1 VPVRV
6 RCPVQQRRRLVE
18 QCEIRLAPSA
28 SPRQPP
34 DERLRRHTRKRSG
47 DDAVEISAASERTLH
62 VLERAVSGAAE
73 LLSVQAVHAPY
84 ELRAEALACR
94 GDRIGS
100 RYGVLDEL
108 RELVRIDAHLGAVKP
123 HGDERFWDRR
133 NRAHRLVEQR
143 RHGQTALLGC
153 EIARVSGCHR
163 DIAAEDLRQR
173 ALVDAL
179 LAEHR
184 KHVRDVLHEDR
195 VRAGDEHP
203 GAFELGPVGVEQ
215 PRGAVQPDRRLAG
228 AGSAL
233 DHECAA
239 RLARDQSVLVAL
251 DRGDD
256 VGHVLLAAA
265 LELFE
270 QDVGDAAR
278 ERRAGAVE
286 RLVDEIAQRPA
297 FHPEAP
303 AGRDSPR
310 RERRR
315 RVERPRG
322 RRLPVDDE
330 RLVALVHPAPPDVE
344 RVPAGRMIDP
354 PEAEPALRVL
364 ERAQPA
370 GCPLLQHEHVRLA
383 DRRGCDGNELPPHLL
398 EARVR
403 MVNVPLL

>member
-1 VPVRV
+1 MAELLDLERNVEVAEQLLPAAIAGRPRRLRDVAEERHRPAAGPPRQRPQLHRGQILSLVDDHVPVRV

-123 HGDERFWDRR
+123 HGDERFRDRR

-143 RHGQTALLGC
+143 RHGQTALLAC

-184 KHVRDVLHEDR
+184 QHVRDVLHEDR
-195 VRAGDEHP
+195 VRAGDDT
-203 GAFELGPVGVEQ
+203 PV
-215 PRGAVQPDRRLAG
+215 RSS
-228 AGSAL
+228 SA
-233 DHECAA
+233 
-239 RLARDQSVLVAL
+239 R
-251 DRGDD
+251 
-256 VGHVLLAAA
+256 
-265 LELFE
+265 
-270 QDVGDAAR
+270 
-278 ERRAGAVE
+278 
-286 RLVDEIAQRPA
+286 
-297 FHPEAP
+297 
-303 AGRDSPR
+303 
-310 RERRR
+310 
-315 RVERPRG
+315 
-322 RRLPVDDE
+322 
-330 RLVALVHPAPPDVE
+330 
-344 RVPAGRMIDP
+344 
-354 PEAEPALRVL
+354 
-364 ERAQPA
+364 
-370 GCPLLQHEHVRLA
+370 
-383 DRRGCDGNELPPHLL
+383 
-398 EARVR
+398 
-403 MVNVPLL
+403 